1 MATNP
6 ISGTGGSQAA
16 PQRNQN
22 LGELDMED
30 FLGLMISELQNQ
42 DPLDPM
48 DNSQMLQQ
56 ISQIREIGATSQLT
70 ETLASV
76 LRGQNL
82 TSASSLMEKDVKALT
97 DDGRTVSGRVTR
109 VSVDAENVR
118 LHIGADSVA
127 LKNISEITGG

>member
-82 TSASSLMEKDVKALT
+82 TSASSLMDKDVKALT
-97 DDGRTVSGRVTR
+97 DDGRVVSGRVTR
-109 VSVDAENVR
+109 VSLDAENVR
-118 LHIGADSVA
+118 LHIGAESVA
-127 LKNISEITGG
+127 LNNISEITGG

>member
-6 ISGTGGSQAA
+6 ISGAGGNQTA

-56 ISQIREIGATSQLT
+56 ISQIREIGATSELT

-82 TSASSLMEKDVKALT
+82 ASASSLMEKDVKALT
-97 DDGRTVSGRVTR
+97 DDGRMVSGRVTR
-109 VSVDAENVR
+109 VSLDADDVR
-118 LHIGADSVA
+118 LHIGAESVA
-127 LKNISEITGG
+127 MNNISEIIGG

>member
-42 DPLDPM
+42 DPLNPM
-48 DNSQMLQQ
+48 DNAQMLQQ

-82 TSASSLMEKDVKALT
+82 TSASSLMDKDVKALT
-97 DDGRTVSGRVTR
+97 DDGRTVSGRVSR

-127 LKNISEITGG
+127 LNNISEITGG

>member
-6 ISGTGGSQAA
+6 ISGAGGSQAA

-127 LKNISEITGG
+127 LQNISEITGG